1 MLKEKVFDGY
11 RAILALF
18 ESRIAEVLG
27 NGASLRD
34 FNESLERCKILEVQN
49 VSNGSVRVLLND
61 CLPGPQTPEKAK
73 QAAFVGLD
81 VRKLR
86 FNKFDKRPNE
96 NELVSVLI
104 LTEFSHWE
112 QKSQN
117 VVIACLDKVLVVSD
131 GIIVEAFQK
140 FEEKFGSDF
149 YDKITKDDFQKNV
162 DVRRIALS
170 IVNGYDKKIFKDLED
185 GKIKKFKLLNNSL
198 TLTE

>member
-1 MLKEKVFDGY
+1 M
-11 RAILALF
+11 
-18 ESRIAEVLG
+18 
-27 NGASLRD
+27 
-34 FNESLERCKILEVQN
+34 
-49 VSNGSVRVLLND
+49 
-61 CLPGPQTPEKAK
+61 
-73 QAAFVGLD
+73 GLD